1 MSLDYSADYLR
12 ILTKQLKHIDFTTR
26 THNAFLANGYTYL
39 AEILEKSE
47 GELKRIPNLGIKS
60 ITEIKSYI
68 KKIPGFKLNMNMSE
82 VLKYFGVGGFK
93 ELKILLDKVE
103 IHEFDSLNET
113 VIEKAHNLSIPS
125 ISYKTNKNL
134 LTKLE
139 EFEFSV
145 RTTNYFLNE
154 GIIYIGD
161 LAQKY
166 VTDIL
171 RSQNTGVK
179 SLKEIEDFL
188 GTKGLSLEMDLTDWP
203 PENVESLNKELIKI
217 QDPLSAQWK
226 LDEPDFNI
234 IEKTIIQDMQNF
246 FAKLK
251 DKEELIFKKRLG
263 IENYIQT
270 LEELGEIFNV
280 TRERIRQIE
289 KKVTLKLKKNCSID
303 SDTLKK
309 FLVKHQNK
317 GFVKIF
323 PNLNKFFYTS
333 NRGIKSKSEN
343 NNSLIYFLEIYT
355 DVKKNFYETPEQAA
369 HTFSI
374 NFSRITE
381 IFKDL
386 IFPISREDLS
396 YEISNTF
403 GIEYSTVF
411 NSIDY
416 LVSNNIFI
424 KVENNE
430 YYPFKISKKNEILSI
445 LNRYPNG
452 IHYKDL
458 FSIINA
464 SPSRTTIRNIHSNF
478 AVGALDISEYIYFG
492 SGIIKSI
499 KFSNFDMIKKNH
511 LLELMEEFL
520 KNNHNFS
527 NLKTVFDFFSNEL
540 PKEVDIYDFRYFV
553 KNFGEDKGI
562 YFSGKS
568 QAQSISL
575 GKKIRLNH
583 QEELHF
589 QINNSKDPL
598 HINELEKNFSGV
610 KVLLRV
616 HLSEIVSQGLVCRYD
631 IDEWC
636 NNDYAYKN
644 IDLENVRINLLQI
657 IQSKKYTT
665 LSYLVEEFQDTL
677 SIFENIYFIESLIKK
692 IIVDYHL
699 DYFLFSGLISHKNDS
714 NKKLNEILS
723 DKIDKN
729 IDLDLNYETL
739 ISDINI
745 KYNEFKKYFQ
755 NLRYYSNQ

>member
-1 MSLDYSADYLR
+1 MSLNYSTDYLR
-12 ILTKQLKHIDFTTR
+12 ILTIELENIDFAQR
-26 THNAFLANGYTYL
+26 THNAFRANGYTFL

-60 ITEIKSYI
+60 IEEIKSYI
-68 KKIPGFKLNMNMSE
+68 KYLGLKLNMNMSE
-82 VLKYFGVGGFK
+82 TLKYFGVGDFK
-93 ELKILLDKVE
+93 ELKTLIDKIE
-103 IHEFDSLNET
+103 MHELGPLNET
-113 VIEKAHNLSIPS
+113 VIEKIQNLP
-125 ISYKTNKNL
+125 ISESNSYTANKNL
-134 LTKLE
+134 LRKLE

-145 RTTNYFLNE
+145 RLTNYFLNE

-161 LAQKY
+161 LVQRH
-166 VTDIL
+166 VSEIV
-171 RSQNTGVK
+171 RSPNTGVK
-179 SLKEIEDFL
+179 SLKEIKDFL

-263 IENYIQT
+263 IENHIQT

-289 KKVTLKLKKNCSID
+289 KKVTLKLKKNLSINP
-303 SDTLKK
+303 DTLKN

-333 NRGIKSKSEN
+333 NIGIKSKSEN
-343 NNSLIYFLEIYT
+343 NNSLIYFLEIYS
-355 DVKKNFYETPEQAA
+355 DVEKSFYETPEQAA
-369 HTFSI
+369 HIFSV

-424 KVENNE
+424 KVENND
-430 YYPFKISKKNEILSI
+430 YYPYKISKKNEILSI

-464 SPSRTTIRNIHSNF
+464 SPSRTTIKNIHSDF
-478 AVGALDISEYIYFG
+478 ASGALDVSEYIYFG
-492 SGIIKSI
+492 AGIIKSS

-527 NLKTVFDFFSNEL
+527 NLKTLFDYLSNEL

-598 HINELEKNFSGV
+598 HINELEQNFSGITG
-610 KVLLRV
+610 LLRTN
-616 HLSEIVSQGLVCRYD
+616 LSEIVSQGLVCRYD

-644 IDLENVRINLLQI
+644 IDIENVRINLLQV

-692 IIVDYHL
+692 IITDYHL

-729 IDLDLNYETL
+729 IDLDLNYEIL

-745 KYNEFKKYFQ
+745 KYKEFKKYFQ
-755 NLRYYSNQ
+755 NLKYYSNH